1 MLEDAFWEST
11 FSSYTQDEYVNLLVD
26 VNNMYKSSKNENAY
40 NLNNR
45 LWESTPKA
53 ILKPFFRDHISLTN
67 LSTLPLYT
75 EESYTNSLM
84 SSLNNFNLYDT
95 ELEVDT
101 LDGSY
106 NNVKS
111 TNYIYNMNYMNTLN
125 TSMLSVQPLSYTQV
139 LNPFRAGFEE
149 STLSTDAD
157 SLGVGSDVI
166 SDGENNDLRV
176 SNPIKL
182 RSTAKNAIVTFNALQ
197 KVFRPRFDE
206 GRSNV
211 HFSDLSNTFVK
222 YPFLSES
229 RTSYEQLLGKNKE
242 SFFYGA
248 NYNNYLSSNFNNLSP
263 LFNSLN
269 IYFANIPFLLST
281 QSDASRYMWF
291 D

>member
-1 MLEDAFWEST
+1 
-11 FSSYTQDEYVNLLVD
+11 
-26 VNNMYKSSKNENAY
+26 
-40 NLNNR
+40 
-45 LWESTPKA
+45 
-53 ILKPFFRDHISLTN
+53 
-67 LSTLPLYT
+67 
-75 EESYTNSLM
+75 M
-84 SSLNNFNLYDT
+84 SSLNNFNLYDN

-106 NNVKS
+106 NSVKA

-125 TSMLSVQPLSYTQV
+125 TNSLNVQPLSYTQV

-149 STLSTDAD
+149 QTVSLDSDA
-157 SLGVGSDVI
+157 LVEGSDSVLN
-166 SDGENNDLRV
+166 SESNDLRV
-176 SNPIKL
+176 SNPLKL
-182 RSTAKNAIVTFNALQ
+182 RSTTKNAIVTFNALQ

-229 RTSYEQLLGKNKE
+229 RTPYEKLLGKNKE

-248 NYNNYLSSNFNNLSP
+248 NYNNYLSNNFNNLSP